1 MTTPRAARSR
11 SRGRRDPR
19 CSRPPAGHGCAR
31 SPRCAGAR
39 ATRDGG
45 RRLHRVLDTGDG
57 RRFVPV
63 AAGLL
68 TGTPL
73 RVDLRTLPGDSRAR
87 LRVIATDRVLT
98 GSDDSD
104 RLRRV
109 PVKAPSVQIAAPAAK
124 SEVIAGE
131 PISQLAFVS
140 DLQDVPFP
148 AARVVWESSLQG
160 RLGSGGA
167 ITPTLAPGTHVIT
180 VRATNRERQV
190 GHRDGDGGCDP
201 AAAARRRD
209 PRAVALAAPGAC
221 ACDRGGRDRPRDL
234 PPAGRRPARPPRR
247 QPSAPR
253 SSFSSRSTAAQERAS
268 CCSVTPHSSPSR
280 ASTAASRSAAGT
292 GR

>member
-1 MTTPRAARSR
+1 MTEPQACDDATGGTFAIPGSTRYSLLAPTRRTRLRSLVTLRRRAN
-11 SRGRRDPR
+11 D
-19 CSRPPAGHGCAR
+19 
-31 SPRCAGAR
+31 
-39 ATRDGG
+39 RDGG

-87 LRVIATDRVLT
+87 LRVIATDRVPT
-98 GSDDSD
+98 GSDDSG

-109 PVKAPSVQIAAPAAK
+109 PVKAPSVQIAAPATK

-140 DLQDVPFP
+140 DLQDVPCP

-160 RLGSGGA
+160 RLGIGGA

-180 VRATNRERQV
+180 VRATNRER
-190 GHRDGDGGCDP
+190 
-201 AAAARRRD
+201 
-209 PRAVALAAPGAC
+209 
-221 ACDRGGRDRPRDL
+221 
-234 PPAGRRPARPPRR
+234 
-247 QPSAPR
+247 
-253 SSFSSRSTAAQERAS
+253 
-268 CCSVTPHSSPSR
+268 
-280 ASTAASRSAAGT
+280 RSATATVTVVATQPPPSVDAILGP
-292 GR
+292 